1 MKLLLS
7 VAAIAMLAANVNA
20 QQAPAACRSSEMMD
34 QYYSAHPEAINE
46 EASDMEFA
54 ANQLLAGTMS
64 KSTAVDTY
72 RVAVVFHIYGTV
84 QNGKTVNDNLIKGA
98 VAKLNQDFHGLN
110 NDYNTV
116 HSQYLALRSP
126 KNIKFYLAKKDPNG
140 NNTTGIIYHPV
151 ANGFGN
157 ANGYDALIQADAW
170 NNRKYINVYVQ
181 AELYDDGVTNNSGV
195 AWLPNT
201 GMMNNNLARIVYN
214 GAYIHTNTDPEFAST
229 MTHEFGHFFN
239 LLHTFEGGC
248 TTPNDKVADTPPCTS
263 GQGCHATTTSN
274 APLNC
279 NNQLINAENYMD
291 YNVGC
296 YKMFT
301 KGQEKRMDTA
311 LYMPSRITLWQDT
324 TNIITGIDTP
334 INTAVASVR
343 IDSDVKIYPNP
354 SNGLVTVEALSNKS
368 FNVEV
373 VNALGQV
380 VYQQSAVKGKK
391 VIDLGD
397 RTKGMYFLFVT
408 DETGIS
414 KTKLM
419 IQ

>member
-1 MKLLLS
+1 MRLLLS
-7 VAAIAMLAANVNA
+7 IAAIGMLAANVNA
-20 QQAPAACRSSEMMD
+20 QQAPPDMCRNSEMME
-34 QYYSAHPEAINE
+34 QYYNAHPEAVGE
-46 EASDMEFA
+46 QEAEQQYA
-54 ANQLLAGTMS
+54 ANQLLARSMS

-72 RVAVVFHIYGTV
+72 RIAVVFHIYGTV
-84 QNGKTVNDNLIKGA
+84 QNGKTVNDNLIIGA

-126 KNIKFYLAKKDPNG
+126 KNVKFYLAKKDPNG

-151 ANGFGN
+151 ANGYGN
-157 ANGYDALIQADAW
+157 GSGYDTQIQADAW
-170 NNRKYINVYVQ
+170 DNKRYVNVYVQ
-181 AELYDDGVTNNSGV
+181 AELYDDGVSTNSGV
-195 AWLPNT
+195 AWYPST
-201 GMMNNNLARIVYN
+201 SMTNNNLARIVYN
-214 GAYIHTNTDPEFAST
+214 GAYIHTNTNPEFAST

-239 LLHTFEGGC
+239 LRHTFEGGC
-248 TTPNDKVADTPPCTS
+248 TYPNDRVADTPPCTT
-263 GQGCHATTTSN
+263 GQGCHPNSSSSG
-274 APLNC
+274 PLNC
-279 NNQLINAENYMD
+279 DNELINAENYMD
-291 YNVGC
+291 YNTNC

-311 LYMPSRITLWQDT
+311 LSFPSRITLWQDT
-324 TNIITGIDTP
+324 TNISTGIYTP
-334 INTAVASVR
+334 TNIASAA
-343 IDSDVKIYPNP
+343 IGSELKIYPNP
-354 SNGLVTVEALSNKS
+354 SNGLVTVEMASNRT
-368 FNVEV
+368 FDVEV

-380 VYQQSAVKGKK
+380 VYQQTAVKGKK

-397 RTKGMYFLFVT
+397 KTKGMYFVFVT

>member
-1 MKLLLS
+1 MRLLLS
-7 VAAIAMLAANVNA
+7 IAAISMLATNVHA
-20 QQAPAACRSSEMMD
+20 QQAPAMCRNSEMME
-34 QYYSAHPEAINE
+34 QYYNAHPEAVSE
-46 EASDMEFA
+46 QETDQQFA
-54 ANQLLAGTMS
+54 ANQLLARTMS

-72 RVAVVFHIYGTV
+72 RVAVVFHVYGTV
-84 QNGKTVNDNLIKGA
+84 QNGKTVSDNLIIGA

-157 ANGYDALIQADAW
+157 GNGYDALIQADAW
-170 NNRKYINVYVQ
+170 NNKKYINVYVQ

-195 AWLPNT
+195 AWFPSTNMT
-201 GMMNNNLARIVYN
+201 NNNLARIVYN
-214 GAYIHTNTDPEFAST
+214 GAYIHTNTNPEFAST

-248 TTPNDKVADTPPCTS
+248 TAPNDRVADTPPCTT
-263 GQGCHATTTSN
+263 GQGCHTTSTSN

-279 NNQLINAENYMD
+279 NSQLINAENYMD
-291 YNVGC
+291 YNTNC

-311 LYMPSRITLWQDT
+311 LYFPSRITLWQDT
-324 TNIITGIDTP
+324 TNISTGIYTP
-334 INTAVASVR
+334 TNIASATMG
-343 IDSDVKIYPNP
+343 SDLNIYPNP
-354 SNGLVTVEALSNKS
+354 SNGSVMVEMASNKT
-368 FNVEV
+368 FNVEI

-380 VYQQSAVKGKK
+380 VYQQKSVKGKK

-397 RTKGMYFLFVT
+397 KTKGMYFVFVT